1 MPVPRAGSAVVE
13 GILDGVLGLEGNAG
27 TMRQD
32 YILRTLERLIRA
44 IAQVI
49 LQREMGRPEAALHQV
64 LLTLHHQLGLD
75 ISQLT
80 GMGADEIH
88 RRLTQGES
96 LVVARDKCFAFA
108 ALNRQVG
115 LIYLDRGATEMAQT
129 AFHLALVFTLRGRLE
144 YPAEDRP
151 EFTPEFEELVGR
163 LTGFDLP
170 PETQRWLEMARAG

>member
-1 MPVPRAGSAVVE
+1 MPVART
-13 GILDGVLGLEGNAG
+13 LDGVLGLDGNAG

-32 YILRTLERLIRA
+32 YILRTLERLIQA

-49 LQREMGRPEAALHQV
+49 LQRELGRPEAALHQV

-80 GMGADEIH
+80 GMGPDEIH
-88 RRLTQGES
+88 QRLTQGETV
-96 LVVARDKCFAFA
+96 LVARDKCLAFA

-151 EFTPEFEELVGR
+151 EFTPAFEELVGR

-170 PETQRWLEMARAG
+170 PDTQRLVEMARAG